1 MAQVTYRGV
10 RYETGTKDKKDPQA
24 KTLTYRGHAY
34 SVGAVSYTHLTLP
47 TKA

>member
-24 KTLTYRGHAY
+24 ETLTYRGHAY
-34 SVGAVSYTHLTLP
+34 SVGG
-47 TKA
+47 K